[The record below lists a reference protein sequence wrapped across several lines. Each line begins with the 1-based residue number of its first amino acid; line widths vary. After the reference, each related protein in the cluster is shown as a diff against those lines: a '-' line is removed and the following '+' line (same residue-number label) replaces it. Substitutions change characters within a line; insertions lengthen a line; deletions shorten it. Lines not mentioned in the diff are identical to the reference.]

1 MYIKYLAQYLELSKH
16 LMEGNCHNNQEH
28 LHHHHYHH
36 FYYYLGGVL
45 IEKNEIT
52 WFTKTF
58 LLFGKGQHQCICEQ
72 ILY

>member
-28 LHHHHYHH
+28 LHHRHYHH

-52 WFTKTF
+52 CV
-58 LLFGKGQHQCICEQ
+58 HQNFSPFWKRTTPMY
-72 ILY
+72 L